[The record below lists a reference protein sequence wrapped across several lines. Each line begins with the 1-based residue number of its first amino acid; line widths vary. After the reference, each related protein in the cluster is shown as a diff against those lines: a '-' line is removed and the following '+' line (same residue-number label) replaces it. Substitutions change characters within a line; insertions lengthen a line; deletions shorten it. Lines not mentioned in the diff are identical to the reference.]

1 MMPRIELLVVVVAL
15 ATVACWGPST
25 PADTVKQES
34 GQEEPQQVDKHAEH
48 RMHEGA
54 ITFSHEGQT
63 FRTTVLGGLVGT
75 VSVHG
80 IRVSVHVLQAESPD
94 RLKSTGS
101 GPTHLFN
108 LTFVDEESEE
118 LIREASGTV
127 KVTAADGRQI
137 GEAFEKFASHFQA
150 RVRLDH
156 PGEYRLQVDFES
168 GSGSGV
174 TDPLPFDY
182 RRKGADAEN
191 RDHEAAGH

>member
-1 MMPRIELLVVVVAL
+1 MPRIELLVVVVAL
-15 ATVACWGPST
+15 ATLACSGTST
-25 PADTVKQES
+25 PADTTKQET
-34 GQEEPQQVDKHAEH
+34 GQQQSQQSEDHSEH

-63 FRTTVLGGLVGT
+63 FGTVVLGGLVGAA
-75 VSVHG
+75 SVDG
-80 IRVSVHVLQAESPD
+80 VKVSVHVLQAESPD

-118 LIREASGTV
+118 LIREASGRVTV
-127 KVTAADGRQI
+127 TGADGRRV
-137 GEAFEKFASHFQA
+137 GEPFGKFASHFQA
-150 RVRLDH
+150 RLRLDH
-156 PGEYRLQVDFES
+156 PGEYLVQVDFES

-182 RRKGADAEN
+182 RRKDADAEN
-191 RDHEAAGH
+191 RPHEAAGH

>member
-1 MMPRIELLVVVVAL
+1 MPRIELLVVVVAL
-15 ATVACWGPST
+15 ATLACSGTST
-25 PADTVKQES
+25 PADTAKQETE
-34 GQEEPQQVDKHAEH
+34 QEQSQQSEDHSEH

-63 FRTTVLGGLVGT
+63 FGTVVLGGLVG
-75 VSVHG
+75 VASVDG
-80 IRVSVHVLQAESPD
+80 VKVSVHVLQAESPD

-127 KVTAADGRQI
+127 TVTGGGGRRV
-137 GEAFEKFASHFQA
+137 GEPFGKFASHFQA

-156 PGEYRLQVDFES
+156 PGEYLVQVDFES

-174 TDPLPFDY
+174 TDPVAFEY
-182 RRKGADAEN
+182 RWKDADAEN